1 MKAEGSL
8 RLAARAMS
16 ALLRLPGGRASL
28 PAMLRNASFRIPE
41 LGSRRGSDMR
51 ARGERLEPRGETQMS
66 NDKQQDDKMLCN
78 QEEITALVNEQ
89 RSI

>member
-16 ALLRLPGGRASL
+16 ALLRLAGGRASL

-51 ARGERLEPRGETQMS
+51 A
-66 NDKQQDDKMLCN
+66 
-78 QEEITALVNEQ
+78 
-89 RSI
+89 

>member
-16 ALLRLPGGRASL
+16 ALLRLAGGRASL

-51 ARGERLEPRGETQMS
+51 ARGERLRPIGGGCQLIAAMS
-66 NDKQQDDKMLCN
+66 LCVYKN
-78 QEEITALVNEQ
+78 TYFFY
-89 RSI
+89 